1 MRVLHVLGPHNEV
14 PPAGYGGTERV
25 VEALVTHQVAAGLD
39 VGTFTVGSSRVPGRR
54 HWHFPEVPQRLDGQG
69 RGHWDF
75 TDDVV
80 HVAKAMAVAADYDV
94 VHNHTEFAL
103 PLLDIYPVPALTT
116 LHSYSGSGGSLDRL
130 VEAFPDTPGV
140 AISDTQRALLP
151 SANRVVGTV
160 HNPLP
165 LEMCDVPVRVGPGAP
180 TVVFLGYVS
189 RSKGPDIAVRAA
201 TAAGRPVIIAGP
213 VSSSNRPYFDDDIA
227 PLLDG
232 DRSRW
237 IGEVGGQDKIDLLR
251 DAAVMICPVRWN
263 EPFGLTAVEAMAVG
277 TPVVALRRGGLAE
290 TVEDGITGVV
300 VDDPDDLPAAIDR
313 AAGLD
318 RDQCAQRVRQRFAPE
333 HAAAAYQRL
342 YADLMER
349 D

>member
-1 MRVLHVLGPHNEV
+1 MRVLHILGPHHEV
-14 PPAGYGGTERV
+14 PTIGYGGTERV
-25 VEALVTHQVAAGLD
+25 VEALVTHQIAAGLD

-54 HWHFPEVPQRLDGQG
+54 HWHFPQTPQRLDEQG
-69 RGHWDF
+69 HSHWDF

-80 HVAKAMAVAADYDV
+80 HVAKAMAAARDYDV

-103 PLLDIYPVPALTT
+103 PLLGPHPVPALTT

-140 AISDTQRALLP
+140 AISASQRALLP
-151 SANRVVGTV
+151 PANQVMATV

-165 LEMCDVPVRVGPGAP
+165 LEMCDVPARIGPGAP

-189 RSKGPDIAVRAA
+189 RYKGPDIAVRAA
-201 TAAGRPVIIAGP
+201 AAAGRPVIVAGP
-213 VSSSNRPYFDDDIA
+213 LSPSNRPFFDHDIA

-237 IGEVGGQDKIDLLR
+237 IGEVGGQDKTDLLR
-251 DAAVMICPVRWN
+251 NAAVLLCPVRWN

-290 TVEDGITGVV
+290 TVEDDITGVL

-313 AAGLD
+313 AAALD
-318 RDQCAQRVRQRFAPE
+318 REQCARRARQRFAPE

-342 YADLMER
+342 YTDLVER